1 MCRAKVMPTYEKQW
15 DDCGDD
21 VTSIQF
27 VDAHSWLD
35 DYNGYAFV
43 YVYGCR
49 NGTSHAHPG
58 PSKL

>member
-1 MCRAKVMPTYEKQW
+1 MSTYEKQW
-15 DDCGDD
+15 DDCGGD

-35 DYNGYAFV
+35 DYTGDAYV

-49 NGTSHAHPG
+49 NGTSHA
-58 PSKL
+58 LWLQEL